1 MRLIDADEL
10 ARYKSSL
17 AEPIR
22 KPSNDDEVYM
32 FRLGGNDAIDAIME
46 FAPTVN
52 AVPVTRPKD
61 GHWEHGKELS
71 RDYIGYACI
80 GVDYDKWWCSEC
92 NYHVKKRP
100 LWRYCPNCG
109 AKMDEQET

>member
-1 MRLIDADEL
+1 MRLIDADALKVKQQEDADL
-10 ARYKSSL
+10 FKGDDTLSGKS
-17 AEPIR
+17 R
-22 KPSNDDEVYM
+22 RDEALNAVA
-32 FRLGGNDAIDAIME
+32 NIVN
-46 FAPTVN
+46 APTID
-52 AVPVTRPKD
+52 PVRH

-109 AKMDEQET
+109 AKMDGVTNEIN